1 MSKVVGTI
9 QFPVVPQITVEGLGR
24 IMAKLEDRLQ
34 AAVDSLVEDMVIDQ
48 SMTTTKVEFNPKE
61 GP

>member
-48 SMTTTKVEFNPKE
+48 SMTKTKVEFVPKE